1 MSEAEAPAQPSR
13 PRTLREV
20 LSNLEQIPEG
30 QRTFACRNL
39 LTCLG
44 HLEAVQ
50 LALKGRTPETETLKE
65 QEA

>member
-20 LSNLEQIPEG
+20 LSNLEQIPEE